1 MEQSDPVADPAE
13 PVAAPVDAPVDAPV
27 EAPVEDESVRERLVE
42 AAIAAELATGKRE
55 ETTEEARRHVLIR
68 IGRMG
73 AGAALVLLGIAMTV
87 LPGPGL
93 LTVAAGLLLLSRD
106 FPWAARMLE
115 RVRARLPQDA
125 EGQTHRGVIVAS
137 IVLAVLSVVGSV
149 AMLLV

>member
-1 MEQSDPVADPAE
+1 MEQSDPVAPPAE
-13 PVAAPVDAPVDAPV
+13 PTAPVAGPADPA
-27 EAPVEDESVRERLVE
+27 APVEDGSVRERLVG
-42 AAIAAELATGKRE
+42 AAIAAELETGKRE

-106 FPWAARMLE
+106 FPWAARMLD

-125 EGQTHRGVIVAS
+125 DGQTHRGVIVAS
-137 IVLAVLSVVGSV
+137 IVLAALSVVGSV
-149 AMLLV
+149 VMLLG

>member
-1 MEQSDPVADPAE
+1 MEQSDPVAPVAGTAGPADPA
-13 PVAAPVDAPVDAPV
+13 
-27 EAPVEDESVRERLVE
+27 APVEDESVRERLVE
-42 AAIAAELATGKRE
+42 AAIAAELATGRRE

-106 FPWAARMLE
+106 FPWAARMLD

-125 EGQTHRGVIVAS
+125 DGQTHRGVIVAS
-137 IVLAVLSVVGSV
+137 IVLAALSVVGSV
-149 AMLLV
+149 VMLLG

>member
-1 MEQSDPVADPAE
+1 VEQSDPVAPVAGTAGPADPA
-13 PVAAPVDAPVDAPV
+13 
-27 EAPVEDESVRERLVE
+27 APVEDESVRERLVE
-42 AAIAAELATGKRE
+42 AAIAAELATGRRE

-106 FPWAARMLE
+106 FPWAARMLD
-115 RVRARLPQDA
+115 RVRARLSQDA
-125 EGQTHRGVIVAS
+125 DGQTHRGVIVAS
-137 IVLAVLSVVGSV
+137 IVLAALSVVGSV
-149 AMLLV
+149 VMLLG

>member
-1 MEQSDPVADPAE
+1 MEQSDPVAPVAGTAGPADPA
-13 PVAAPVDAPVDAPV
+13 
-27 EAPVEDESVRERLVE
+27 APVEDESVRERLVE
-42 AAIAAELATGKRE
+42 AAIAAELATGRRE

-106 FPWAARMLE
+106 FPWAARMLD
-115 RVRARLPQDA
+115 RVRARLSQDA
-125 EGQTHRGVIVAS
+125 DGQTHRGVIVAS
-137 IVLAVLSVVGSV
+137 IVLAALSVVGSV
-149 AMLLV
+149 VMLLG

>member
-1 MEQSDPVADPAE
+1 VEQSDPVAPVAGTAGPAE
-13 PVAAPVDAPVDAPV
+13 PA
-27 EAPVEDESVRERLVE
+27 APVEDESVRERLVE
-42 AAIAAELATGKRE
+42 AAIAAELATGRRE

-106 FPWAARMLE
+106 FPWAARMLD

-125 EGQTHRGVIVAS
+125 DGQTHRGVIVAS
-137 IVLAVLSVVGSV
+137 IVLAALSVVGSV
-149 AMLLV
+149 VMLLG

>member
-1 MEQSDPVADPAE
+1 M
-13 PVAAPVDAPVDAPV
+13 
-27 EAPVEDESVRERLVE
+27 RERLVE
-42 AAIAAELATGKRE
+42 AAIGAELATGKRE

-68 IGRMG
+68 LGRMA

-115 RVRARLPQDA
+115 RVRARLPQD
-125 EGQTHRGVIVAS
+125 EHGQTHRGVIVVS
-137 IVLAVLSVVGSV
+137 IAIAALSVVGSV
-149 AMLLV
+149 AMLLS

>member
-1 MEQSDPVADPAE
+1 VEQSDPVAPVAGTAGPADPA
-13 PVAAPVDAPVDAPV
+13 
-27 EAPVEDESVRERLVE
+27 APVEDESVRERLVE
-42 AAIAAELATGKRE
+42 AAIAAELATGRRE

-106 FPWAARMLE
+106 FPWAARMLD

-125 EGQTHRGVIVAS
+125 DGQTHRGVIVAS
-137 IVLAVLSVVGSV
+137 IVLAALSVVGSV
-149 AMLLV
+149 VMLLG